1 MPLLEVRALAKRYGD
16 ATVFDH
22 VDLAVERGEFVAVLG
37 ESGVGKSTLLNCIAG
52 LDTIAAGSVMLDG
65 VRVDTLPE
73 PAQAL
78 LRRVELGFV
87 FQAFHVLP
95 HLDVAHNVGL
105 PLLLQRRHEPARV
118 AAALAA
124 VGLEALAARLPQ
136 TLSGGQLQRV
146 AIARALVHG
155 PKLILADEPTGN
167 LDPTTAERVMDVFAA
182 QVREH
187 GAACVLVTH
196 SRAAAARADRVLTL
210 TARGMRPHPGP
221 LPQAGEG
228 ATRMSALSQVGEGAT
243 STSPLPQAGEG
254 ATGTSPLPLAGEG

>member
-1 MPLLEVRALAKRYGD
+1 MALLEVRTLAKRY
-16 ATVFDH
+16 AETAVFEG
-22 VDLAVERGEFVAVLG
+22 VDLQVERGEFIAILG

-52 LDTIAAGSVMLDG
+52 LDTIDAGSITIDG

-73 PAQAL
+73 PGQAL
-78 LRRVELGFV
+78 LRRNQLGFV

-105 PLLLQRRHEPARV
+105 PLLLQGRHDSARV
-118 AAALAA
+118 ASALAA
-124 VGLEALAARLPQ
+124 VGLDALGARLPQ

-146 AIARALVHG
+146 AIARAVVHG

-167 LDPTTAERVMDVFAA
+167 LDPGTAERVMDVFAA

-210 TARGMRPHPGP
+210 TALGMHEVP
-221 LPQAGEG
+221 
-228 ATRMSALSQVGEGAT
+228 
-243 STSPLPQAGEG
+243 
-254 ATGTSPLPLAGEG
+254 